1 MTMADIFLKV
11 VNMSI
16 SAGWIVLA
24 VLLLRILLKKAPK
37 WINVFFW
44 GIVGARL
51 VFPFSIESVMS
62 LIPSAETISMVPDVP
77 RPHFESGVTI
87 VDNQVNDYLQGHY
100 FEGVSR
106 PTGHFLDITTVLAIA
121 WLIGIAVL
129 LIYTAVSYLRLR
141 ERVKTAVLYKDNI
154 FQSES
159 VISPF
164 VLGIISPKI
173 YLPFN
178 MNEQDIEHVIAHE
191 QSHICRKDYLWKP
204 LGFFILAIHWFNPL
218 MWLAYVILCRDIEL
232 ACDEK
237 VIKDLDT
244 EQKADYS
251 AALLSLSVNRRM
263 IAACPIAFGEVGV
276 KNRIKAVLNYKKPAF
291 WLIAVAVV
299 LSIIAGVCF
308 LTNPKTLPKK
318 TENYAVNCY
327 NVGAKCDDVVYEY
340 IYADLQADTPII
352 YVKWTNNTKDELCF
366 GMQYVIYRDNE
377 VLKPKSEIAF
387 DDILCIVKPGKSK
400 SENYDLSAYEFEKN
414 EIYTLEKTFYL
425 ASNPEQKYKASVSF
439 SINETYSFVGKQ
451 YAGEKVVY
459 ENGSYSLIITE
470 DNIPQFVISKPQMA
484 FSKLDA
490 SSNSW
495 ERIDYLQRIKLE
507 KANFDELFT
516 NEIWDNGYSA
526 SKIRENNLEAFS
538 AFDLMGRMY
547 YLLEQKN
554 GDIYIAQSDTVTSN
568 FRWLFKM
575 RETDETIA
583 EEVIKDEVIKESPEM
598 VVVSNDISITA
609 LQGTTSWTYTDI
621 FGKGVS
627 IESDSMHPLQA
638 KEYMPVLDIL
648 PTQFSYSNPLSARI
662 QFNVKNTKSVRT
674 MSPDEVYVR
683 CWDES
688 CWGNANAKSEDVAV
702 KIVNG
707 NFFFELKDGNYI
719 YEVIAVFNSA
729 KKYSGNAQYSFCT
742 NKPDMKIQTVD

>member
-1 MTMADIFLKV
+1 MTEIFLKIF
-11 VNMSI
+11 NMSI

-24 VLLLRILLKKAPK
+24 VLILRLLLKKAPK
-37 WINVFFW
+37 WINVILW

-62 LIPSAETISMVPDVP
+62 LIPSAETISMVPDAP
-77 RPHFESGVTI
+77 RPNFESGVTI

-106 PTGHFLDITTVLAIA
+106 PTGYFLDITTVLAIA
-121 WLIGIAVL
+121 WIIGIAVL

-191 QSHICRKDYLWKP
+191 QAHILRKDYIWKP

-218 MWLAYVILCRDIEL
+218 MWLGYVILCRDIEL

-237 VIKDLDT
+237 VIKELDT

-251 AALLSLSVNRRM
+251 AALLSLSVNRRV

-291 WLIAVAVV
+291 WLIAVAVI
-299 LSIIAGVCF
+299 LSFALAVCF
-308 LTNPKTLPKK
+308 LTNPKSLPLKS
-318 TENYAVNCY
+318 ENYAISCY
-327 NVGAKCDDVVYEY
+327 NVGAKCNDVKYEFVEG
-340 IYADLQADTPII
+340 ILNNDSPSI
-352 YVKWTNNTKDELCF
+352 YVLWTNDTGDKLCF
-366 GMQYVIYRDNE
+366 GTEFVVYKDEEVYKPKYVIG
-377 VLKPKSEIAF
+377 F
-387 DDILCIVKPGKSK
+387 DDVLYTVESGKQR

-425 ASNPEQKYKASVSF
+425 TSNPEQKYKASVSF

-451 YAGEKVVY
+451 YSGEKIVY
-459 ENGSYSLIITE
+459 ENGSFSSTIYTD
-470 DNIPQFVISKPQMA
+470 DNIPQFMISKPQMA
-484 FSKLDA
+484 FLRFDIF
-490 SSNSW
+490 SNSW
-495 ERIDYLQRIKLE
+495 ERIDYLERIKLE

-516 NEIWDNGYSA
+516 NEVWDRGYSA
-526 SKIRENNLEAFS
+526 EKLRKNNLETFS
-538 AFDLMGRMY
+538 AFDLKGTMY

-554 GDIYIAQSDTVTSN
+554 GDIYIAQSNGETSN

-575 RETDETIA
+575 RETDETIT
-583 EEVIKDEVIKESPEM
+583 EEVIRDEVIKEAPEM
-598 VVVSNDISITA
+598 VVVCNEIGITA

-627 IESDSMHPLQA
+627 IVSDSMHPLQA

-688 CWGNANAKSEDVAV
+688 CWGNADAKSEDVAV
-702 KIVNG
+702 KMVNG

-719 YEVIAVFNSA
+719 YEVIAIFNSA
-729 KKYSGNAQYSFCT
+729 KKYSGNVQYSFCT
-742 NKPDMKIQTVD
+742 NKPDMKIQIVD

>member
-1 MTMADIFLKV
+1 MADIFLKV

-37 WINVFFW
+37 WINVFLW

-62 LIPSAETISMVPDVP
+62 LIPSAETISMVPDAP

-87 VDNQVNDYLQGHY
+87 VDNQVNDYLQGYY

-106 PTGHFLDITTVLAIA
+106 PTGHFLDITTILAIA

-129 LIYTAVSYLRLR
+129 LIYTAISYLRLR
-141 ERVKTAVLYKDNI
+141 KRVKTAVLYKDNI
-154 FQSES
+154 FQSEN
-159 VISPF
+159 VASPF

-178 MNEQDIEHVIAHE
+178 MSGQDIEHVIAHE
-191 QSHICRKDYLWKP
+191 QSHIYRKDYLWKP
-204 LGFFILAIHWFNPL
+204 LGFFILSIHWFNPL
-218 MWLAYVILCRDIEL
+218 VWLGYVILCRDIEL
-232 ACDEK
+232 ACDER
-237 VIKDLDT
+237 VIKELDT

-251 AALLSLSVNRRM
+251 AALLSLSINRRM

-291 WLIAVAVV
+291 WLIAVAVI

-308 LTNPKTLPKK
+308 LTNPKTMPKK
-318 TENYAVNCY
+318 AENYAVNCY
-327 NVGAKCDDVVYEY
+327 NVGAKCNDVVYEY
-340 IYADLQADTPII
+340 LYGDLEADTPSIF
-352 YVKWTNNTKDELCF
+352 VKWTNNTNDELCF
-366 GMQYVIYRDNE
+366 GTQYLIYKDNE
-377 VLKPKSEIAF
+377 ILKPKSEIAF
-387 DDILCIVKPGKSK
+387 DSILCVVKSGKSK
-400 SENYDLSAYEFEKN
+400 SENYDLSAYEFKKN
-414 EIYTLEKTFYL
+414 QIYTLEKTFYL

-538 AFDLMGRMY
+538 AFDLKGRMY

-554 GDIYIAQSDTVTSN
+554 GDIYIAQSGTVTSD

-575 RETDETIA
+575 RETQETIT
-583 EEVIKDEVIKESPEM
+583 EEVIRDEVIKEAPEM
-598 VVVSNDISITA
+598 VVVSDDIGITA
-609 LQGTTSWTYTDI
+609 LQGTTDWTYEADN
-621 FGKGVS
+621 GKAVTTVA
-627 IESDSMHPLQA
+627 DSMHPLQA
-638 KEYMPVLDIL
+638 KKFMPVLDIV
-648 PTQFSYSNPLSARI
+648 PTQFSYDDPLSARI

-674 MSPDEVYVR
+674 MLPDEVYVH

-688 CWGNANAKSEDVAV
+688 CWGNAGAKSEEIKVN
-702 KIVNG
+702 IVNG
-707 NFFFELKDGNYI
+707 NFFFKLKDGNYI
-719 YEVIAVFNSA
+719 YEVTAHWRSA
-729 KKYSGNAQYSFCT
+729 KKYSGTSTYSFYT
-742 NKPDMKIQTVD
+742 VKPKIKS